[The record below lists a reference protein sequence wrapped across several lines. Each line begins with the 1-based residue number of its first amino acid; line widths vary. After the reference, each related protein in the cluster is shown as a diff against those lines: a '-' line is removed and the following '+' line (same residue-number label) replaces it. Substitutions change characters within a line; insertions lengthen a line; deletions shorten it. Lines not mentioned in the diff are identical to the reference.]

1 MNFTKLIESLE
12 IFKKYSPN
20 DENAPATDSP
30 FDMDYC
36 TLMVDFSDILID
48 PADVARLKEIGWTVQ
63 KSPSWGSDSYKV
75 EDDEI
80 GRYSIHFDSR
90 DAFRARKKAEL
101 ERRECTDAADN

>member
-12 IFKKYSPN
+12 IFKKYAPN
-20 DENAPATDSP
+20 DEDAASTDSP

-36 TLMVDFSDILID
+36 TLMVDFSDILIE
-48 PADVARLKEIGWTVQ
+48 PADVARLKELGWSVQ
-63 KSPSWGSDSYKV
+63 KYPSWGSKSYTV

-90 DAFRARKKAEL
+90 DAFRAAKKAE
-101 ERRECTDAADN
+101 REALADN